1 MKPLWSP
8 SEQAIE
14 QAQLTQFARQV
25 VRKRHLDLN
34 SYAEFYQWS
43 IGQPEDFWSDVW
55 EFCGLIASR
64 KGSTVLVDG
73 DKMPGAKWFPEA

>member
-34 SYAEFYQWS
+34 SY
-43 IGQPEDFWSDVW
+43 
-55 EFCGLIASR
+55 
-64 KGSTVLVDG
+64 
-73 DKMPGAKWFPEA
+73 